1 MTPHDIHRI
10 AFNAGLD
17 MRKPE
22 IGMDGLVILAN
33 AIAAAARAEA
43 IEEAA
48 RLMNPYDEEG
58 TLGALNA
65 ASIRA
70 MLNTGEKT

>member
-1 MTPHDIHRI
+1 MTPKQITEI
-10 AFNAGLD
+10 FNATRPFTYQEFG
-17 MRKPE
+17 RR
-22 IGMDGLVILAN
+22 V
-33 AIAAAARAEA
+33 AAAARAEA
-43 IEEAA
+43 IEQAA
-48 RLMNPYDEEG
+48 KLMNPYDEEG